1 MSAVS
6 QGGAVGQGGGRQEPP
21 RGREQAYV
29 QGRERG
35 SVVSFRSGQ
44 IQWPSVKGK
53 GLLGL
58 GPPPAPTRMDLPGSN
73 SASRYSSFSCVFFSF
88 WLREVKRQGQRQP
101 GEHELARE
109 DQS

>member
-58 GPPPAPTRMDLPGSN
+58 GPPPAPTRMDLPWLQ
-73 SASRYSSFSCVFFSF
+73 FCFQIFFLLLYF
-88 WLREVKRQGQRQP
+88 LFLLAQRSQEA
-101 GEHELARE
+101 GAEAAWRT
-109 DQS
+109 